1 MLRRYHGISIAKSM
15 LVLTLSSKMWICYSC
30 VNGAW
35 LGKAQGQER
44 QPLMV
49 HVSLSP
55 KRHMYD
61 QWPVV
66 TDSFCQHSLLRA
78 FCRNER
84 KVSNILRNHISPSN
98 CTFQVNP
105 DPRVQTDLSSLLH
118 GPCSFCHQL
127 LQLGS
132 ESESWSSWRKP
143 TREWKG
149 WSVRPMCPT
158 GWHTISCWK
167 DRDHL
172 VCCMSSPLKRWWINM
187 DNHDKVMS
195 PASQGSFFAS
205 MAPVMLQHRTFCQ
218 HVFCSKTYWNQNNFF
233 MWGQFPSKLK
243 RYNMIQLI
251 STNISKST
259 IDNVLQ
265 NHL

>member
-55 KRHMYD
+55 QKTHV
-61 QWPVV
+61 WPV
-66 TDSFCQHSLLRA
+66 TSSDGLFLSTLASAA

-118 GPCSFCHQL
+118 GPAASVISFSSWDL
-127 LQLGS
+127 NLNRGPPDESQLGNG
-132 ESESWSSWRKP
+132 
-143 TREWKG
+143 KG
-149 WSVRPMCPT
+149 GRWDQCVQRVDIPFHAGRT
-158 GWHTISCWK
+158 VTILSAAC
-167 DRDHL
+167 RAH
-172 VCCMSSPLKRWWINM
+172 
-187 DNHDKVMS
+187 
-195 PASQGSFFAS
+195 
-205 MAPVMLQHRTFCQ
+205 
-218 HVFCSKTYWNQNNFF
+218 
-233 MWGQFPSKLK
+233 
-243 RYNMIQLI
+243 
-251 STNISKST
+251 
-259 IDNVLQ
+259 
-265 NHL
+265 